1 MEVVS
6 AELRDYASA
15 DPPLTV
21 QIGVPRLQGLRNGSI
36 QQAVNNSLLAI
47 VTGAEESFIAD
58 VGRYVEDVEPTPEAP
73 VSSLDMFYDVRFLTP
88 ELLSIRFESSTYF
101 EGAANPGQ
109 AVQTRNIDLTNG
121 DELHL
126 EDLFT
131 GAEWAFALDTLLRE
145 RVTEELYEGDPGGFD
160 GWVDANELV
169 IPQHFA
175 ISSSGLEFSFQEF
188 EIGPGVLG
196 APTVTLPFDAMGVYI
211 DPDGILGSLADIA
224 GDG

>member
-15 DPPLTV
+15 DPRLTV
-21 QIGVPRLQGLRNGSI
+21 LIGVPSLQGLSDGGI
-36 QQAVNNSLLAI
+36 QQAVNDSLLAI

-109 AVQTRNIDLTNG
+109 TVQTLNIDLTSG
-121 DELHL
+121 DELDL
-126 EDLFT
+126 EDLFSGT
-131 GAEWAFALDTLLRE
+131 EWAFALDALLRE
-145 RVTEELYEGDPGGFD
+145 RVTEEVYEGDPAGLD
-160 GWVDANELV
+160 DWVDADALV
-169 IPQHFA
+169 ISQHFA
-175 ISSSGLEFSFQEF
+175 FSGSGLEFSFQEF
-188 EIGPGVLG
+188 EIGPGVFG
-196 APTVTLPFDAMGVYI
+196 APTVTLPLGAMGVYI
-211 DPDGILGSLADIA
+211 DPEGVLGALADVA